1 MKGVFKVI
9 STLALF
15 NLHFLSVAFCA
26 ITFADEANTPFVSRT
41 VDVADIK
48 VHLGPE
54 PAGAPILAGTAPL
67 ANSKKQRVK
76 RKPEIERV
84 EDRRAVAM
92 KEE

>member
-48 VHLGPE
+48 LH
-54 PAGAPILAGTAPL
+54 
-67 ANSKKQRVK
+67 
-76 RKPEIERV
+76 
-84 EDRRAVAM
+84 
-92 KEE
+92 